1 VRTGNRLKY
10 CAQYAFIINFK
21 RKRLIM
27 AGCGSGS
34 KGGKGGMGGKGSKGG
49 KGGKGK

>member
-1 VRTGNRLKY
+1 MKIQNRSEAHPLNQ
-10 CAQYAFIINFK
+10 AGLSPEAVVLQNK

-34 KGGKGGMGGKGSKGG
+34 KGGKKN